1 MKTKFLKR
9 ILAAI
14 IASSAVL
21 GTSGFSS
28 ATKYMPPKN
37 KKSQSS
43 IESDGYDG
51 TSSEEEEEEEEGYSM
66 QESFSDDEEEDYEGK
81 YDEYP
86 PYFENNFK
94 EEKKVLGGENNVK
107 NKAETISPK
116 PQISKF
122 EALLKNSIKSDADR
136 KKFANMVLRMSKVKS
151 LKDSIKFNLSNIVNQ
166 LDQCSDY
173 EKARANI
180 AGALRNFAKKGLFNG
195 FKEKQVNELM
205 HILNK
210 CAKTANARKN
220 VAGAISKFAQ
230 KGLFNGFKEKQV
242 NELIGILN
250 KCAQIANARAN
261 VAGALRNFAKKG
273 LFNGFEENQVNELIG
288 ILNDCA
294 KTANARANVVY
305 ALMEFDQCGFLKGME
320 KEQIDALIN
329 ILKQCA
335 QTDKV
340 REITAFA
347 FGEFIRNDF
356 LSKCITQQISAIS
369 AALIECSKDEN
380 AKVNVSFSLRLLAKK
395 LVEYSRNGNARQKIK
410 EAAVDL
416 VDQLMKHANDDALKW
431 KISYIISIFS
441 SNGLINGLSQ
451 DKILEIVNFLKSCA
465 GDMDAKEFVASS
477 IVSLASNHFLD
488 SFKGQPEK
496 LLTLVEILDEC
507 FEIKESDKKNKDFI
521 VEKYK
526 VGHSIRVL
534 LLGEVEILYG
544 GELCSNIVSVCKDP
558 KSENSQKF
566 LDQLIQNS
574 LFKDLTE
581 EGKKKFKKLLVDC
594 LFYFD

>member
-180 AGALRNFAKKGLFNG
+180 AGALRNFAK
-195 FKEKQVNELM
+195 
-205 HILNK
+205 
-210 CAKTANARKN
+210 
-220 VAGAISKFAQ
+220 